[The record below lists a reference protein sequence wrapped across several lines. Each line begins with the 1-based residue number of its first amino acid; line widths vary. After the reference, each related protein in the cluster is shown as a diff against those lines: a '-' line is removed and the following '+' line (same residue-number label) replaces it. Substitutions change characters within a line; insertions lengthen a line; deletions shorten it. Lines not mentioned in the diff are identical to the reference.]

1 MINICFNNIECTIEL
16 PNNLEELNNARFYSK
31 ENLTK
36 DININ
41 QNEIKGLLKIL
52 SELKNISLNL

>member
-1 MINICFNNIECTIEL
+1 MINTCFNNIECTIEL
-16 PNNLEELNNARFYSK
+16 PKNLEELNNARFYSK